1 MIKIDYICGGI
12 ENISDFYGRRE
23 LIEEICHRL
32 KSWQSV
38 SIYGERKMGKTSLL
52 RYLFHEGIK
61 HVPFPNPSQ
70 VIILYET
77 FAGKQDTTVDIF
89 LQGLYEVL
97 NRNINLPVDPGKMDK
112 SVFNKFIAES
122 HFRGKH
128 FIFFFDEIDQAVDPG
143 K

>member
-1 MIKIDYICGGI
+1 LEPPGGHPFLP
-12 ENISDFYGRRE
+12 SLQGRRGE
-23 LIEEICHRL
+23 HRHRSCHAAVREIIAVRAKRNQGMAL
-32 KSWQSV
+32 QPQP
-38 SIYGERKMGKTSLL
+38 MAM
-52 RYLFHEGIK
+52 
-61 HVPFPNPSQ
+61 
-70 VIILYET
+70 LYS
-77 FAGKQDTTVDIF
+77 ASGKQDTTVDIF